1 MQFKFGIKIAIVFG
15 IFFLQLFCF
24 TVKFFNAADE
34 YEHYVHELQE
44 ETVELDLVRNFQLAI
59 SGLLMPANDFLIL
72 GGDNDEPQNFEI
84 LAKRTEG
91 IIEKLEN
98 QHYDYAEEQ
107 KLATVLKKDYFKIKD
122 LSHQIFAIPDARNS
136 EQAGQLMEEMDEI
149 GKRAI
154 AKAEKLHQA
163 VILEIET
170 YQKKLLAVRTAL
182 NKVILF
188 AILFNSAFMAGCI
201 IYFRHAVYTPILSL
215 YDAASELGHGN
226 FDTRVEVSSNDEIGK
241 LCHAFNEMAEDL
253 QDARKILDNSNEEIE
268 QLADQVQKQ
277 LSQDAAAETENA

>member
-44 ETVELDLVRNFQLAI
+44 EIEELDLVRNFQMAI

-72 GGDNDEPQNFEI
+72 GGDSREPENFAV
-84 LAKRTEG
+84 LAKHTEG
-91 IIEKLEN
+91 IIGKLEN

-122 LSHQIFAIPDARNS
+122 LSHKIFAIPDAKNS
-136 EQAGQLMEEMDEI
+136 EQAGRLMEQMDKI
-149 GKRAI
+149 GERAI

-163 VILEIET
+163 VIFEIDT
-170 YQKKLLAVRTAL
+170 YKKRLLVVRTAL
-182 NKVILF
+182 NKLILF

-201 IYFRHAVYTPILSL
+201 IYFRHAVYAPILSL
-215 YDAASELGHGN
+215 YEAASELGQGN
-226 FDTRVEVSSNDEIGK
+226 FDTRVEFSSNDEIGK
-241 LCHAFNEMAEDL
+241 LCHAFNGMAEDL
-253 QDARKILDNSNEEIE
+253 QEAKKILDESNKEIE
-268 QLADQVQKQ
+268 QLADHVQQ
-277 LSQDAAAETENA
+277 RVSQDAPAGAENA